1 MLNSIGDYMS
11 YADCNIEMPRSQ
23 TMSMFQKGFDH
34 ELCRSETRC
43 DTIFAAADPHVPTL
57 DEQEISSEF
66 CTEIYFLHMVT
77 NCLVL
82 AFSIATRIRAMSFL
96 TKNGTCAILDFGQM
110 KVLRDE
116 IQLLFARMIIALKG
130 NSSECVKLMRQIGL
144 KLDRS
149 TTEIEMLIAYI
160 LFDTRMDIKEAK
172 ISPLTSELPPELR
185 VVSLAEIDSDVF
197 MLIRIISMFRG
208 ILTSQGVDVHARSI
222 WYSFALAVLYRNG
235 EYYLHS
241 DHVDLS
247 QNANGIREQ
256 MKELSKWMQIHDLPH
271 NRNALLPFAVRGIFS
286 TSELRSVILSEK
298 QSNLAAIFRNFSESD
313 MKRCISMVD
322 VM

>member
-1 MLNSIGDYMS
+1 MLNSIGNYMS
-11 YADCNIEMPRSQ
+11 HVDCDIEMPISQ
-23 TMSMFQKGFDH
+23 PYLCSRKVLAMSFIDGD
-34 ELCRSETRC
+34 RC
-43 DTIFAAADPHVPTL
+43 DTMFAAAAPRVPTS
-57 DEQEISSEF
+57 DQQKIFSEF
-66 CTEIYFLHMVT
+66 CTSLFSSYGYQLFGIGIFHSDPHPGNVFVT
-77 NCLVL
+77 KSG
-82 AFSIATRIRAMSFL
+82 A
-96 TKNGTCAILDFGQM
+96 CALLDFGQM

-222 WYSFALAVLYRNG
+222 WYSFALACLYRNG

-271 NRNALLPFAVRGIFS
+271 NRNALVPFAVRGIFS